1 MRENSSTSTLSSAPM
16 PRTAPTPTP
25 TPIPAPTVT
34 PALAQAT
41 ARAPVGGAVACIRTT
56 VTLEN
61 HTCKGK
67 TQKQMAAKAARCGV
81 CKACANPQSKRPCL
95 DPKGTIEALAPAPE
109 AQENK
114 RPPCGCLSFLFA
126 CFSMRHAV

>member
-1 MRENSSTSTLSSAPM
+1 M
-16 PRTAPTPTP
+16 
-25 TPIPAPTVT
+25 
-34 PALAQAT
+34 
-41 ARAPVGGAVACIRTT
+41 
-56 VTLEN
+56 EN

-67 TQKQMAAKAARCGV
+67 TQKQMAAKAARFGV
-81 CKACANPQSKRPCL
+81 CARLANPQSKRPYL

-114 RPPCGCLSFLFA
+114 RDRLVGLLILLFA